1 MPRMNLKTVRAMQIR
16 ENFQEIYKESEK
28 EEFERSLKKWYFWAT
43 HSQIQPIKE
52 AACCFA
58 D

>member
-1 MPRMNLKTVRAMQIR
+1 MNLKTVRAMQIR